1 MTEQEPHSSVPR
13 SRRDEGPSP
22 GRLRDA
28 EGERP
33 RRVPRVKLALFG
45 IVALL
50 VLGSPLWAP
59 LALRRMDFFRVRRLE
74 IVGTRYIGS
83 SDIVARA
90 NVDTMRSVWDPTG
103 PIADRVR
110 GHSGVE
116 TVHVTRKLPGT
127 LVITITERQPVAL
140 VPSPQG
146 FRAYDARGTVL
157 PVDLTRGRVDA
168 PVIARADT
176 ALLRLL
182 GDMRARLPELY
193 RRVSEVKRV
202 GANEL
207 LLQLD
212 AAPVRALGTVTL
224 DDLHQI
230 PSVEADLRRRA
241 ARVAELDLRYS
252 GQIIARLQ

>member
-1 MTEQEPHSSVPR
+1 MSETEPI
-13 SRRDEGPSP
+13 
-22 GRLRDA
+22 RDA
-28 EGERP
+28 RGEGR
-33 RRVPRVKLALFG
+33 RRVSRLTLAVFG
-45 IVALL
+45 AAALL
-50 VLGSPLWAP
+50 ALGSPLWAP
-59 LALRRMDFFRVRRLE
+59 LLLRRMDFFRVRRLE

-90 NVDTMRSVWDPTG
+90 SVDTMRSVWDPTG
-103 PIADRVR
+103 PVADRVR
-110 GHSGVE
+110 GHPGVA
-116 TVHVTRKLPGT
+116 TVHVTRRLPGT

-146 FRAYDARGTVL
+146 FRVYDARGVAL
-157 PVDLTRGRVDA
+157 PVDLTRGVVDA
-168 PVIARADT
+168 PVIARVDT
-176 ALLRLL
+176 AVLRLL
-182 GDMRARLPELY
+182 GEMRDRLPDLY

-212 AAPVRALGTVTL
+212 AASIRTLGAVTL
-224 DDLHQI
+224 DELHQI
-230 PSVEADLRRRA
+230 PSVEEDLRRRA

>member
-1 MTEQEPHSSVPR
+1 MT
-13 SRRDEGPSP
+13 DEERPP
-22 GRLRDA
+22 AKPRDA
-28 EGERP
+28 EGEGRRP
-33 RRVPRVKLALFG
+33 VPRIK
-45 IVALL
+45 LL
-50 VLGSPLWAP
+50 VLGTVAVLVLGTPFWAP
-59 LALRRMDFFRVRRLE
+59 LLLRRMDFFRVRRLE

-83 SDIVARA
+83 NDIVARA
-90 NVDTMRSVWDPTG
+90 NVDTTRSVWDPTG

-110 GHSGVE
+110 GHSGVA
-116 TVHVTRKLPGT
+116 TVQVTRRLPGT
-127 LVITITERQPVAL
+127 LVITIAERQPVAL

-146 FRAYDARGTVL
+146 FRVYDARGIAL
-157 PVDLTRGRVDA
+157 PVDLTRGMVDA

-182 GDMRARLPELY
+182 GEMRDALPALY

-212 AAPVRALGTVTL
+212 PVPVRTLGTVTV
-224 DDLHQI
+224 DDLNQI
-230 PSVEADLRRRA
+230 QSVEEDLRRRA
-241 ARVAELDLRYS
+241 ARAAELDLRYS